1 MTMKRLMIRGAAF
14 SIWLMAVVLLLVACG
29 GARQEAVDT
38 PTQTP
43 KVVSP
48 APTPEENYR
57 YNQLLGQDA
66 IRPIYD
72 PVFVP
77 ADQAQ
82 IKDDELV
89 LAIVIDGQAKAYP
102 ITVLNSREM
111 VNDELAG
118 IPILATW

>member
-1 MTMKRLMIRGAAF
+1 MKRLMTRGTAF
-14 SIWLMAVVLLLVACG
+14 SVLLMAVGLLLAACT
-29 GARQEAVDT
+29 GARQQAADAS
-38 PTQTP
+38 TQAP
-43 KVVSP
+43 KSVSP
-48 APTPEENYR
+48 TLAPEENYR
-57 YNQLLGQDA
+57 YNQLLGRDG

-72 PVFVP
+72 PEFIP

-89 LAIVIDGQAKAYP
+89 LGIAIDGQAKAYP